1 MQVRSDP
8 VPESFRLVT
17 LYIVVFAGEVPLPDP
32 ATVVVPKPT
41 APGNTGN
48 GDVCAKAFEE
58 NAVTERARR
67 VRMNFLFMI
76 CALKILPTRSIK
88 VGAHKQAG
96 E

>member
-1 MQVRSDP
+1 
-8 VPESFRLVT
+8 
-17 LYIVVFAGEVPLPDP
+17 LYIVALGGDVPRPDP

-58 NAVTERARR
+58 NAVAESARI
-67 VRMNFLFMI
+67 VRMNFLFMM
-76 CALKILPTRSIK
+76 CALKILPRRSIE